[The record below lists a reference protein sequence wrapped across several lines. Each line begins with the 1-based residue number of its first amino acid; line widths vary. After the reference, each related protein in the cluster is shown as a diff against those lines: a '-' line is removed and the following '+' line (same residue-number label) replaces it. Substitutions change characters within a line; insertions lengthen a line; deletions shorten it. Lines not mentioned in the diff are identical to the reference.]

1 MQESE
6 WKKVADSSGL
16 GTGLEAWLDN
26 PSVLTRDK
34 RGVLTYIGSSGDFQC
49 VNGSRSNCFSK
60 QTAQLLASS
69 NTLAGKTIACRT
81 KPQLQERFRPFPQ
94 IKSGKRKIWEIWIQQ
109 WSWVPSGGLGRQV
122 GTT

>member
-6 WKKVADSSGL
+6 WKKVVDSSGL
-16 GTGLEAWLDN
+16 GRGLEAWLGN
-26 PSVLTRDK
+26 PSMLT
-34 RGVLTYIGSSGDFQC
+34 RGVLTHIGSSGDFQC
-49 VNGSRSNCFSK
+49 VNGSRSNRFSK

-69 NTLAGKTIACRT
+69 NMLAGKTIGCRM
-81 KPQLQERFRPFPQ
+81 KPQLQERFSPFPQ
-94 IKSGKRKIWEIWIQQ
+94 LRPGKRRIWEIWIKQ